1 MPVSLVKIITLW
13 PLINFS
19 IHLLLQSLIPSSKH
33 FETPAD
39 FVYSIFFACA
49 LLAQIYHVI
58 GYCQLSIYKKRGK
71 TPNSVELVKWA
82 ITFVVSIEYRTP
94 EKCVPEVTLG
104 SFLPS
109 VGRPHPYPCEPSGNP
124 LAPVV
129 RRLDNAILWIKLY
142 PVDNAIRFAIT
153 YAPDSGLSVG

>member
-1 MPVSLVKIITLW
+1 MRVSLVKIIILW

-19 IHLLLQSLIPSSKH
+19 IHLLSQNLMPSSKH

-39 FVYSIFFACA
+39 FIYSIFFACA

-82 ITFVVSIEYRTP
+82 ITFVVSIEYGTP

-109 VGRPHPYPCEPSGNP
+109 VGRRMRSLWTLGQSLSPSCSKIG
-124 LAPVV
+124 
-129 RRLDNAILWIKLY
+129 
-142 PVDNAIRFAIT
+142 
-153 YAPDSGLSVG
+153 

>member
-39 FVYSIFFACA
+39 FIYSIFFACA

-58 GYCQLSIYKKRGK
+58 GYCQSSIYKKRGK

-82 ITFVVSIEYRTP
+82 IIFVVSIIIEYRTP

-109 VGRPHPYPCEPSGNP
+109 VGRRMGSLWALGQPLNPSCSKIG
-124 LAPVV
+124 
-129 RRLDNAILWIKLY
+129 
-142 PVDNAIRFAIT
+142 
-153 YAPDSGLSVG
+153 